1 MIEVTKYRTMNTSNG
16 LKARSPFLF
25 SVMLSIAYLM
35 LSIEVH
41 VPLLND
47 SVSLTRANSRL
58 LNASCLGSL
67 LSMVMV
73 L

>member
-16 LKARSPFLF
+16 LNARSPFLF

-35 LSIEVH
+35 LSIEVL

-47 SVSLTRANSRL
+47 DMSLTRANCRL
-58 LNASCLGSL
+58 LMRHVWA
-67 LSMVMV
+67 V
-73 L
+73 LYPW